1 MIRSVL
7 IVFLSVLI
15 ASCGGGGG
23 GGGGAVSIPNRAP
36 TITDPG
42 ALSILEGASRIVSLG
57 AEDADGDILSFS
69 IISGDDQ
76 SLFTITSS
84 GILSF
89 AVAPDYELPTDVD
102 TDNVYLLSVQVTDG
116 ALTDN
121 QALTIT
127 ITNAF
132 EGRVV
137 DAPISGA
144 SVFVDLNGNNI
155 QDTGEPSGTT
165 DANGYFNVDSFTLP
179 TDGQA
184 KVVSKGG
191 IDTMT
196 GKALPGLAL
205 VSDVPSDLTKPAN
218 VTPLTTVL
226 SVATTPEAKAQVL
239 AALGISGSVEEL
251 LTSDGWA
258 DAEAGNEN
266 AKANQRMNQQI
277 GMLLQTATTLTDD
290 GDESNDVS
298 IALAESVA
306 SQISTTALAQ
316 GNIDL
321 TASATIQSVLTDAAQ
336 DVTPTLIIETAV
348 FAAVANATAM
358 VNTVVADVTLDPLSD
373 TAKEVIESAQNGLQA
388 SIVDVVLGDVSVA
401 SFAETTDASELFS
414 NVTVAADAPD
424 NDSDGI
430 SDVLD
435 PDDDNDEVR
444 DSADV
449 FPLDSTETLDTDS
462 DGTGNNADTDDDG
475 DGVADGSDA
484 FPLDA
489 SETLDTDSDGTGNNA
504 DTDDDGDGVADG
516 SDAFPLDSTET
527 IDTDS
532 DGTGNNADTDDDGDG
547 VADGSDAFPLD
558 ASETLDTDSDG
569 TGNNADTDDDGDGV
583 ADGSDAFPLDSTE
596 TIDTDSDG
604 TGNNADTDDDGDG
617 VADDSDAFPLISI
630 GDLTDTDGDG
640 RPNICDSSCTQLG
653 MTADTDDDGDGVAD
667 GSDAFPLISLGGRA
681 DTDADGLPNECDT
694 ACTELGMTADIDD
707 DNDGVEDTRDP
718 APLDYSLTP
727 PTAVI
732 DTETTSGNAPLRVV
746 FSANSSV
753 AGNPEESSDII
764 SSITWNSGDGAT
776 GSGSTFEYIYLTSG
790 DYIISLTVTNSDGY
804 SHVATYALSVSAVE
818 GTLTIDGTISIPSAY
833 VADSDVNDQ
842 DSTATSNDFTSL
854 AQVISRSAVV
864 SGYVNKPGSGEDG
877 LSKISGD
884 VYDIYKI
891 KALGGEVINLIS
903 GDTAN
908 GDLDLL
914 IANAAFSYID
924 WSLGSSTLYES
935 VTLPAGADTYYIE
948 VSAFSGAST
957 YTLEIGGQ
965 QSLASH
971 GWNAD
976 AEFAEN
982 ELLVQENSSYTSSS
996 LARSQQSLGVSRVTR
1011 AKSSDYKGPVLYT
1024 LNSSSTQS
1032 ASSPTKRSGLSV
1044 SKSSASNSKL
1054 ETLRKAKEMRGL
1066 KQFEYVEPNFIYKAS
1081 AIPNDPGYPLQAWHY
1096 NQINMPDAWDRSTG
1110 MGTIKVAIL
1119 DTGVMLNH
1127 PDLVN
1132 RVTSDG
1138 YDFVS
1143 SVSSSG
1149 DGDGV
1154 DADASDPGGGR
1165 DNSLCPSAERI
1176 ASSFH
1181 GTHVAGTVGAQAND
1195 GIGVAGVNWNVDIMP
1210 IRVLGCGGY
1219 GASLDIS
1226 EGILYAAGLPNYYG
1240 VLPNSAADIINLS
1253 LGGSGQDYF
1262 QHRAVEAAREAGVI
1276 VIAAAGNDALEG
1288 NPVSYPASYQGVV
1301 SVGAT
1306 NPEGQRAVYSQYN
1319 SHVDI
1324 AAPGGS
1330 VTGGSQVVS
1339 TVGKIVGG
1347 VITPAIDK
1355 SSGTSMAAPHV
1366 AGVASL
1372 MKGIHPALTPDDFDL
1387 ALALGIMTVDVGA
1400 VGKDDEY
1407 GYGLI
1412 DANKALQTA
1421 EGMASGISA
1430 DFPPLLHLTT
1440 YAVDLGITGTQLDL
1454 QAINAGGGSLTITQV
1469 AASTNNISVVP
1480 PTNSSGL
1487 GEYAITVDRSG
1498 LTEGVYQGSV
1508 QFTSDAGVRTLTL
1521 NYEEL
1526 SSSAADPDGGKIYNL
1541 LYNKTTETV
1550 DKQVSSVASSGQYSF
1565 SMDEINPAVY
1575 VLVSGS
1581 DIDNDGYICG
1591 AGEACAYWP
1600 SAEEPDYLIANQ
1612 SFTGLTMKLR
1622 YETQVQVGAS
1632 SISGAAI
1639 EGKKVQPPAT
1649 CKNEISNGAQSNIK
1663 LSSCAKKMLRR
1674 SN

>member
-547 VADGSDAFPLD
+547 VADG
-558 ASETLDTDSDG
+558 
-569 TGNNADTDDDGDGV
+569 
-583 ADGSDAFPLDSTE
+583 
-596 TIDTDSDG
+596 
-604 TGNNADTDDDGDG
+604 
-617 VADDSDAFPLISI
+617 SDAFPLISI

>member
-1 MIRSVL
+1 
-7 IVFLSVLI
+7 
-15 ASCGGGGG
+15 
-23 GGGGAVSIPNRAP
+23 
-36 TITDPG
+36 
-42 ALSILEGASRIVSLG
+42 
-57 AEDADGDILSFS
+57 
-69 IISGDDQ
+69 
-76 SLFTITSS
+76 
-84 GILSF
+84 
-89 AVAPDYELPTDVD
+89 
-102 TDNVYLLSVQVTDG
+102 
-116 ALTDN
+116 
-121 QALTIT
+121 
-127 ITNAF
+127 
-132 EGRVV
+132 
-137 DAPISGA
+137 
-144 SVFVDLNGNNI
+144 
-155 QDTGEPSGTT
+155 
-165 DANGYFNVDSFTLP
+165 
-179 TDGQA
+179 
-184 KVVSKGG
+184 
-191 IDTMT
+191 
-196 GKALPGLAL
+196 
-205 VSDVPSDLTKPAN
+205 
-218 VTPLTTVL
+218 
-226 SVATTPEAKAQVL
+226 
-239 AALGISGSVEEL
+239 
-251 LTSDGWA
+251 
-258 DAEAGNEN
+258 
-266 AKANQRMNQQI
+266 
-277 GMLLQTATTLTDD
+277 
-290 GDESNDVS
+290 
-298 IALAESVA
+298 
-306 SQISTTALAQ
+306 
-316 GNIDL
+316 
-321 TASATIQSVLTDAAQ
+321 
-336 DVTPTLIIETAV
+336 
-348 FAAVANATAM
+348 
-358 VNTVVADVTLDPLSD
+358 
-373 TAKEVIESAQNGLQA
+373 
-388 SIVDVVLGDVSVA
+388 
-401 SFAETTDASELFS
+401 
-414 NVTVAADAPD
+414 
-424 NDSDGI
+424 
-430 SDVLD
+430 
-435 PDDDNDEVR
+435 
-444 DSADV
+444 
-449 FPLDSTETLDTDS
+449 
-462 DGTGNNADTDDDG
+462 
-475 DGVADGSDA
+475 
-484 FPLDA
+484 
-489 SETLDTDSDGTGNNA
+489 
-504 DTDDDGDGVADG
+504 
-516 SDAFPLDSTET
+516 
-527 IDTDS
+527 
-532 DGTGNNADTDDDGDG
+532 
-547 VADGSDAFPLD
+547 
-558 ASETLDTDSDG
+558 
-569 TGNNADTDDDGDGV
+569 
-583 ADGSDAFPLDSTE
+583 
-596 TIDTDSDG
+596 
-604 TGNNADTDDDGDG
+604 
-617 VADDSDAFPLISI
+617 
-630 GDLTDTDGDG
+630 
-640 RPNICDSSCTQLG
+640 

-694 ACTELGMTADIDD
+694 ACTELGMSADIDD

-764 SSITWNSGDGAT
+764 SSITWNSGDEAT

-804 SHVATYALSVSAVE
+804 SHVATYPLSVSAVQ
-818 GTLTIDGTISIPSAY
+818 GTLTIDGTISIPSTY

-842 DSTATSNDFTSL
+842 DSTATSNNFTSL

-914 IANAAFSYID
+914 IANAAFSYTD

-976 AEFAEN
+976 AEFVED
-982 ELLVQENSSYTSSS
+982 ELLVQENSSYTPSS

-1081 AIPNDPGYPLQAWHY
+1081 AIPNDPGYSFQAWHY

-1219 GASLDIS
+1219 GANLDIS
-1226 EGILYAAGLPNYYG
+1226 RGILYAAGLPNYYG
-1240 VLPNSAADIINLS
+1240 VLPNSPADIINLS
-1253 LGGSGQDYF
+1253 LGRAGQDYF
-1262 QHRAVEAAREAGVI
+1262 QLEAVEAAREAGVI
-1276 VIAAAGNDALEG
+1276 VIAAAGNDALKG
-1288 NPVSYPASYQGVV
+1288 NPVSYPASYPGVV

-1330 VTGGSQVVS
+1330 GTGGSQVMS
-1339 TVGKIVGG
+1339 TVGVIADG
-1347 VITPAIDK
+1347 VITPSFVAK
-1355 SSGTSMAAPHV
+1355 SGTSMAAPHV

-1372 MKGIHPALTPDDFDL
+1372 MKGIYPALTPDDFDL

-1541 LYNKTTETV
+1541 LYNITTETV

-1600 SAEEPDYLIANQ
+1600 SAQEPDYLIANQ

-1639 EGKKVQPPAT
+1639 GAKKVQPQAT

>member
-388 SIVDVVLGDVSVA
+388 SIVDVVSGDVSVA

-449 FPLDSTETLDTDS
+449 FPLDSTETL
-462 DGTGNNADTDDDG
+462 
-475 DGVADGSDA
+475 
-484 FPLDA
+484 
-489 SETLDTDSDGTGNNA
+489 
-504 DTDDDGDGVADG
+504 
-516 SDAFPLDSTET
+516 
-527 IDTDS
+527 DTDS

-764 SSITWNSGDGAT
+764 SSITWNSGDEAT

>member
-449 FPLDSTETLDTDS
+449 FPLDSTETL
-462 DGTGNNADTDDDG
+462 
-475 DGVADGSDA
+475 
-484 FPLDA
+484 
-489 SETLDTDSDGTGNNA
+489 
-504 DTDDDGDGVADG
+504 
-516 SDAFPLDSTET
+516 
-527 IDTDS
+527 DTDS